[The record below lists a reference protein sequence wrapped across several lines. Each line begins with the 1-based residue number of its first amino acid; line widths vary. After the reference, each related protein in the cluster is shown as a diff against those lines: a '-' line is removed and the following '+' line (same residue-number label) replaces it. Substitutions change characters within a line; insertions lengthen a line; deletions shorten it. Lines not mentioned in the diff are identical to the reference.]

1 MVVYENQ
8 ERGNTMKMKY
18 SKKGV
23 PFIELD
29 KENKIVFSPT
39 TSTPEGYKWIMFSGV
54 STTTETI
61 SAGKGV
67 KKTKRKI
74 KVTQPVSTLI
84 DMEFTNM
91 GKSAKNANMYLTKR
105 YLSSMKK
112 MFDPY
117 VVDGVFLYENVSKL
131 AEYINKQEVVNK
143 EDLLDEDPM
152 GYYEDD
158 EEEEDE

>member
-1 MVVYENQ
+1 MVGYENQ
-8 ERGNTMKMKY
+8 ERGITMKMKY

-29 KENKIVFSPT
+29 NDNKLVFSPT
-39 TSTPEGYKWIMFSGV
+39 TSTPEGYKWMMFSGI
-54 STTTETI
+54 STTTETL
-61 SAGKGV
+61 SGGKGA

-74 KVTQPVSTLI
+74 KITHPVSTLI
-84 DMEFTNM
+84 DMEFANM

-105 YLSSMKK
+105 YLNGVKK

-117 VVDGVFLYENVSKL
+117 IVNGIFLYENVSKL
-131 AEYINKQEVVNK
+131 AEYINKQEVINK

-158 EEEEDE
+158 DGDDE